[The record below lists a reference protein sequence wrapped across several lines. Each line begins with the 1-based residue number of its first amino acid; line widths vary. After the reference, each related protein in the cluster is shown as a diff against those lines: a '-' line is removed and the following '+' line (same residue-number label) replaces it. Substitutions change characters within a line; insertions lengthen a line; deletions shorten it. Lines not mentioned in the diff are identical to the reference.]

1 MKITKRFIPLF
12 FACLVM
18 GCGGGDG
25 GSEPATSESTVVAGD
40 SSSAAS
46 DNDGWGDLACK
57 P

>member
-1 MKITKRFIPLF
+1 MKITKRFIHLF